1 MSIFSINDNSNYGS
15 ILSQSKA
22 NKESKENSKIS
33 FANTF
38 LKQNASKLNEI
49 QNANSQT
56 LARSEVLSN
65 NNALS
70 NNSNSTNISNS
81 SNTNLSINNATK
93 TSSPNY
99 DISSEF
105 KNSIYT
111 LKYKQADTSNIVSL
125 AYGYGVDA
133 NGYMG
138 SDFNKAAGLPED
150 FKIHKSTLDEIKKAA
165 ENDPVVSSTK
175 EYLGVS
181 EYYTN
186 IDMAETIKQYYNL
199 FFNALGQSFPNDK
212 TSFSEADINSMPS
225 GYAIDGFYNGYG
237 AFKHPDAIRNDDIA
251 IKSIAD
257 YSNVLI
263 SNIYRSQEQLNEA
276 NSIYSDSAGLISGIK
291 PETLGL
297 SLEEIKNV
305 SKGEDWQFNPDMSVY
320 PQNEYGSYSKEALF
334 MSLIKSQEGR
344 ILYSPKTTLNP
355 TIEAYN
361 RAMAKESFSGPA
373 IHLDSIMTG
382 KSDFKSFFRY
392 WAERGIAEGDL
403 YMYENNIPKESAMG
417 NWALDA
423 EIKQALANGWKAKP
437 STINS
442 YADSIMDRLNNLIG
456 QTRV

>member
-1 MSIFSINDNSNYGS
+1 
-15 ILSQSKA
+15 
-22 NKESKENSKIS
+22 
-33 FANTF
+33 
-38 LKQNASKLNEI
+38 
-49 QNANSQT
+49 
-56 LARSEVLSN
+56 LSN

-111 LKYKQADTSNIVSL
+111 LKYKQADISTSTNTT
-125 AYGYGVDA
+125 YGYSVDKD
-133 NGYMG
+133 GYMG

-199 FFNALGQSFPNDK
+199 FSNALGQSFPNDK

-225 GYAIDGFYNGYG
+225 GYGVSGTQWMDF
-237 AFKHPDAIRNDDIA
+237 NDP
-251 IKSIAD
+251 
-257 YSNVLI
+257 SNRMNITGLKDFSNSLI
-263 SNIYRSQEQLNEA
+263 SNIYKTPEQAKEA
-276 NSIYSDSAGLISGIK
+276 NDLWADSGYMIDGLLPK
-291 PETLGL
+291 TLGL

-320 PQNEYGSYSKEALF
+320 PQNEDGSYSKEALF
-334 MSLIKSQEGR
+334 MSFLKSYGSGQPVE
-344 ILYSPKTTLNP
+344 SSETTLNP
-355 TIEAYN
+355 KVEAYN
-361 RAMAKESFSGPA
+361 RAMAKESFNG
-373 IHLDSIMTG
+373 DSIALNDIMTG
-382 KSDFKSFFRY
+382 KVDFASLLKGY
-392 WAERGIAEGDL
+392 AQDGW
-403 YMYENNIPKESAMG
+403 
-417 NWALDA
+417 LDA
-423 EIKQALANGWKAKP
+423 DIYAMEKGVAWQNTSIGYGGAWFDNQFNQAKANGWKA
-437 STINS
+437 SSESINS
-442 YADSIMDRLNNLIG
+442 FADSIADRLNNLLE

>member
-1 MSIFSINDNSNYGS
+1 MSIFSINDNSNYNS

-33 FANTF
+33 FANAF
-38 LKQNASKLNEI
+38 LKQNASKLSDIESK
-49 QNANSQT
+49 NSQT
-56 LARSEVLSN
+56 LARSEILSN

-111 LKYKQADTSNIVSL
+111 LKYKQADLSTDT
-125 AYGYGVDA
+125 AYGYSVDKD
-133 NGYMG
+133 GYMG

-165 ENDPVVSSTK
+165 ENEPYIADMK
-175 EYLGVS
+175 QYFGVS

-199 FFNALGQSFPNDK
+199 FSNALGQSFPNDK

-225 GYAIDGFYNGYG
+225 GYGVSGTQWMDF
-237 AFKHPDAIRNDDIA
+237 NDP
-251 IKSIAD
+251 
-257 YSNVLI
+257 SNRMNITHLRDFSNSLI
-263 SNIYRSQEQLNEA
+263 SNIYKTPEQAKEA
-276 NSIYSDSAGLISGIK
+276 NDLWADSGYMIDGLLPK
-291 PETLGL
+291 TLGL

-320 PQNEYGSYSKEALF
+320 PQNEDGSYSKEALF
-334 MSLIKSQEGR
+334 MSFLKSQGGQPVE
-344 ILYSPKTTLNP
+344 SPKTTLNP
-355 TIEAYN
+355 KVEAYN
-361 RAMAKESFSGPA
+361 TAMAKESFSTTSVDIG
-373 IHLDSIMTG
+373 DIMTG
-382 KSDFKSFFRY
+382 KVDFASLFKYLASKN
-392 WAERGIAEGDL
+392 GKLEGQL

>member
-33 FANTF
+33 FANAF
-38 LKQNASKLNEI
+38 LKQNASKLSDIESK
-49 QNANSQT
+49 NSQT
-56 LARSEVLSN
+56 LARSEILSN

-70 NNSNSTNISNS
+70 NNSNSTNISN
-81 SNTNLSINNATK
+81 SINNATK

-138 SDFNKAAGLPED
+138 SDFNKAAGLPND

-165 ENDPVVSSTK
+165 ENEPYIADMK
-175 EYLGVS
+175 QYFGVS

-199 FFNALGQSFPNDK
+199 FSNALGQSFPNDK

-225 GYAIDGFYNGYG
+225 GYGVSGTQWMDF
-237 AFKHPDAIRNDDIA
+237 NDPSNRMNITHLRDFSNS
-251 IKSIAD
+251 SIT
-257 YSNVLI
+257 
-263 SNIYRSQEQLNEA
+263 NIYQTPEQAKEA
-276 NSIYSDSAGLISGIK
+276 NEIWFDSGCMIKGLSS
-291 PETLGL
+291 ETLGL

-320 PQNEYGSYSKEALF
+320 PQNEDGSYSKEALF
-334 MSLIKSQEGR
+334 MSFLKSQGGQPIE
-344 ILYSPKTTLNP
+344 SPKTTLNP

-361 RAMAKESFSGPA
+361 RAMAKESFSTTSVDIG
-373 IHLDSIMTG
+373 DIMTG
-382 KSDFKSFFRY
+382 KVDFASLFKYLASKN
-392 WAERGIAEGDL
+392 GKLEGQL

-423 EIKQALANGWKAKP
+423 EIKQAIANGWKAKP

-442 YADSIMDRLNNLIG
+442 YADSIMDR
-456 QTRV
+456 

>member
-1 MSIFSINDNSNYGS
+1 MSIFSINDNSNYTS
-15 ILSQSKA
+15 ILSQAKA

-33 FANTF
+33 FANAF

-56 LARSEVLSN
+56 LARSEVL
-65 NNALS
+65 
-70 NNSNSTNISNS
+70 NSTNTTNTSN
-81 SNTNLSINNATK
+81 NTNFSISSK

-111 LKYKQADTSNIVSL
+111 LKYKQADISNTSTNT
-125 AYGYGVDA
+125 AYGYSVDKD
-133 NGYMG
+133 GYMG

-165 ENDPVVSSTK
+165 ENEPYIADMK
-175 EYLGVS
+175 QYFGVS

-199 FFNALGQSFPNDK
+199 FSNALGQSFPNDK
-212 TSFSEADINSMPS
+212 TSFSQADINSMPK
-225 GYAIDGFYNGYG
+225 GYAING
-237 AFKHPDAIRNDDIA
+237 
-251 IKSIAD
+251 IKSMD
-257 YSNVLI
+257 FNDPSNRMNITHLRDFSNSLI
-263 SNIYRSQEQLNEA
+263 SNVYKTPEQAKEA
-276 NSIYSDSAGLISGIK
+276 DEIWLDSGCMIKGLSS
-291 PETLGL
+291 ETLGL

-320 PQNEYGSYSKEALF
+320 PQNEDGSYSKETLF
-334 MSLIKSQEGR
+334 MSFLKSQGGQPVE
-344 ILYSPKTTLNP
+344 SPKTTLNP
-355 TIEAYN
+355 KVEAYN

-373 IHLDSIMTG
+373 INIDSIMTG

-392 WAERGIAEGDL
+392 WAERGIEEGDL

-437 STINS
+437 STIDS
-442 YADSIMDRLNNLIG
+442 YADSIMDRLNNLLG

>member
-15 ILSQSKA
+15 ILSQAKA

-33 FANTF
+33 FANAF

-56 LARSEVLSN
+56 LARSEVL
-65 NNALS
+65 
-70 NNSNSTNISNS
+70 NSTNTTNTSN
-81 SNTNLSINNATK
+81 NTNFSISSK
-93 TSSPNY
+93 TNSPNY

-111 LKYKQADTSNIVSL
+111 LKYKQADISNTSTNT
-125 AYGYGVDA
+125 AYGYSVDKD
-133 NGYMG
+133 GYMG
-138 SDFNKAAGLPED
+138 EDFNKAAGLPED
-150 FKIHKSTLDEIKKAA
+150 FKIHKSTLDEIERVA
-165 ENDPVVSSTK
+165 EYNVSDIR
-175 EYLGVS
+175 EYLGVDK
-181 EYYTN
+181 YYSN

-199 FFNALGQSFPNDK
+199 FSNALSQSFPSDK

-251 IKSIAD
+251 IKSVAD

-320 PQNEYGSYSKEALF
+320 PQNEDGSYSKEALF

>member
-33 FANTF
+33 FANAF
-38 LKQNASKLNEI
+38 LKQNASKLSDIESK
-49 QNANSQT
+49 NSQT
-56 LARSEVLSN
+56 LARSEILSN
-65 NNALS
+65 NNAL
-70 NNSNSTNISNS
+70 NNSSNSANISNS
-81 SNTNLSINNATK
+81 SNTNLSINNTTK

-111 LKYKQADTSNIVSL
+111 LKYKQADLSTDT
-125 AYGYGVDA
+125 AYGYSVDKD
-133 NGYMG
+133 GYMG

-165 ENDPVVSSTK
+165 ENEPYIADMK
-175 EYLGVS
+175 QYFGVS

-225 GYAIDGFYNGYG
+225 GYGVSGTQSMNF
-237 AFKHPDAIRNDDIA
+237 NDP
-251 IKSIAD
+251 
-257 YSNVLI
+257 SNRMNITHLRDFSNSLI
-263 SNIYRSQEQLNEA
+263 SNVYQTPEQAKEA
-276 NSIYSDSAGLISGIK
+276 NEIWFDSGCMIKGLSS
-291 PETLGL
+291 ETLGL

-320 PQNEYGSYSKEALF
+320 PQNEDGSYSKEALF
-334 MSLIKSQEGR
+334 MSFLKSQGGQPIE
-344 ILYSPKTTLNP
+344 SPKTTLNP

-403 YMYENNIPKESAMG
+403 YMYENNIPKGSAMG

-423 EIKQALANGWKAKP
+423 EIKQAIANGWKAKP

>member
-1 MSIFSINDNSNYGS
+1 
-15 ILSQSKA
+15 

-33 FANTF
+33 FANAF
-38 LKQNASKLNEI
+38 LKQNASKLSDIESK
-49 QNANSQT
+49 NSQT
-56 LARSEVLSN
+56 LARSEILSN
-65 NNALS
+65 NNAL
-70 NNSNSTNISNS
+70 NNSSNSANISNS
-81 SNTNLSINNATK
+81 SNTNLSINNTTK

-125 AYGYGVDA
+125 AYGYSVDKD
-133 NGYMG
+133 GYMG

-165 ENDPVVSSTK
+165 ENEPYIADMK
-175 EYLGVS
+175 QYFGVS

-199 FFNALGQSFPNDK
+199 FSNALGQSFPNDK
-212 TSFSEADINSMPS
+212 TSFSEADINSMPK
-225 GYAIDGFYNGYG
+225 GYAING
-237 AFKHPDAIRNDDIA
+237 
-251 IKSIAD
+251 IKSMD
-257 YSNVLI
+257 FNDPSNRMNITHLRDFSNSLI
-263 SNIYRSQEQLNEA
+263 SNVYQTPEQAKEA
-276 NSIYSDSAGLISGIK
+276 NEIWFDSGCMIKGLSS
-291 PETLGL
+291 ETLGL

-320 PQNEYGSYSKEALF
+320 PQNEDGSYSKEALF
-334 MSLIKSQEGR
+334 MSFLKSQGGQPIE
-344 ILYSPKTTLNP
+344 SPKTTLNP

-423 EIKQALANGWKAKP
+423 EIKQAIANGWKAKP